1 MNKKIIVAGIG
12 TEIGKTVSSAILVE
26 HLKADYWKPIQSG
39 FPEDSDVRTIKE
51 LTSVNSTFHPSNYNL
66 KAPLSPHTAAE
77 LEGVTISL
85 DEFTLPETSNDL
97 VVELAGGLLVPLN
110 DRETNLDLIKKLKL
124 PVVLISKN
132 YLGSINHTLLSVEL
146 LRQHQ
151 IEVLGLIINGE
162 PNASGEKFIENY
174 SNLPVICRVNQE
186 GIINKAIIQKYAA
199 SVVWPVK

>member
-26 HLKADYWKPIQSG
+26 HLHADYWKPIQSG
-39 FPEDSDVRTIKE
+39 FPEDSDVRTIRE
-51 LTSVNSTFHPSNYNL
+51 LTSVNSTFHPSVYNL

-77 LEGVTISL
+77 LEGLTINL
-85 DEFTLPETSNDL
+85 DEFTLPETSNQL
-97 VVELAGGLLVPLN
+97 VVELAGGLLVPIN
-110 DRETNLDLIKKLKL
+110 DQETNLDLIKKLKL

-151 IEVLGLIINGE
+151 IEVLGLIINGQ
-162 PNASGEKFIENY
+162 PNPSGEKFIENY
-174 SNLPVICRVNQE
+174 SNLPVICRINQE
-186 GIINKAIIQKYAA
+186 AIINKDLIQKYAA
-199 SVVWPVK
+199 SVVWPIK